1 MHINNK
7 LWLMSVV
14 LLLGLAGC
22 GTLRPSHP
30 QPTKVPPSGAFVLTD
45 VASMLPAA
53 EATLTPSPIRSATEA
68 KLIFADSAT
77 LAPFLTQYLE
87 YSDLSAAQK
96 ATWFPVGLPNSIP
109 EGLPFYKAWIS
120 DYANGSENIRVLYME
135 PGNPLDANLKSI
147 DIQMT
152 KTNQPIT
159 LDSITHQFKEMPHD
173 VREVSVRG
181 QTGFS
186 YWISSVAAGNSAV
199 LTWREGTVN
208 FRISVSGDWPQ
219 PDANHPHALDEVML
233 KIAEA
238 LQTKP

>member
-7 LWLMSVV
+7 LWMMSVV

-22 GTLRPSHP
+22 GTLRQANP
-30 QPTKVPPSGAFVLTD
+30 QPTKMSPSGAIVITG

-53 EATLTPSPIRSATEA
+53 EATLTPSPIRYATEA

-77 LAPFLTQYLE
+77 LAPFPTQYLE
-87 YSDLSAAQK
+87 YWDLSAAQK
-96 ATWFPVGLPNSIP
+96 AIWFPVGLPNSIP
-109 EGLPFYKAWIS
+109 EDLPFYKAWIS
-120 DYANGSENIRVLYME
+120 DYADGSENIRVLYME

-147 DIQMT
+147 DIQMI

-173 VREVSVRG
+173 VREVPVRG

-219 PDANHPHALDEVML
+219 PDANQPHALDEVML